1 MSHDEFDRML
11 NKYLNEAAR
20 KNIKE
25 ILDSVRVKGPGD
37 VPTESA
43 RNSRKGIRQASE
55 SGSISRSAGS
65 NSINQS
71 NNGMMMSS
79 RFVGGGGGGAMAG
92 TDSGANFPSNNGH
105 DSYGPTS
112 RPPLPPPA
120 PSLRI
125 DAQSQEY
132 IKSLCTQMRNADFRD
147 RIEAIE
153 KFQVVCE
160 TATQLAIANL
170 VPIFDKLNSCLTESQ
185 SKVNYK
191 ALSTMY
197 QITPILGD
205 DLSPILNSTVPL
217 IAQHLASK
225 NSEIQD
231 MASNVLDVMV
241 EYLGK

>member
-1 MSHDEFDRML
+1 MLMSHDEFDRML
-11 NKYLNEAAR
+11 NKYLNEATR

-71 NNGMMMSS
+71 NNGMIMSS
-79 RFVGGGGGGAMAG
+79 RFGAGGAMAG
-92 TDSGANFPSNNGH
+92 TDTLSSNNGQ
-105 DSYGPTS
+105 DSHGPTS

-132 IKSLCTQMRNADFRD
+132 IKSLCAQMRNADFRD

-197 QITPILGD
+197 QITPILAD